1 MDPERKKRAL
11 RTLTYGMYVAGAAEG
26 EELAAG
32 AINWISQASF
42 VPPLI
47 MLALRSDSNLHR
59 LAERSQRLAVNVLTR
74 EQKGMAAAFFKP
86 SRVEADRIQGFAFQ
100 RGSFSGAPIL
110 ADAWAWLE
118 ARVTD
123 TLKRGDHTVFVA
135 EVVEA
140 DIREG
145 DFQPLVMWETG
156 WTYGG

>member
-1 MDPERKKRAL
+1 
-11 RTLTYGMYVAGAAEG
+11 
-26 EELAAG
+26 
-32 AINWISQASF
+32 
-42 VPPLI
+42 
-47 MLALRSDSNLHR
+47 
-59 LAERSQRLAVNVLTR
+59 LAVNILTQQ
-74 EQKGMAAAFFKP
+74 QKDMAAAFFKP
-86 SRVEADRIQGFAFQ
+86 SRVEPDRIKGLAFQ

-123 TLKRGDHTVFVA
+123 TVKRGDHSVFVA

-145 DFQPLVMWETG
+145 DFRPLVMWETG

>member
-1 MDPERKKRAL
+1 MDPERKKQAL
-11 RTLTYGMYVAGAAEG
+11 RTLTYGMVVASAAAG

-32 AINWISQASF
+32 AVNWISQASF

-74 EQKGMAAAFFKP
+74 QQKDMAAAFFKP
-86 SRVEADRIQGFAFQ
+86 SRVEADRIQGFLFQ

-110 ADAWAWLE
+110 ADAWAWVE

-123 TLKRGDHTVFVA
+123 TVKRGDHAVFVA

-145 DFQPLVMWETG
+145 DFHPLVMWETG